1 MTAVSHTH
9 TVRCGH
15 AEDRERVSA
24 DAVRAPAAEYRGKQV
39 VFLWVRAKYQPMV
52 FPRLPDLLT
61 EIPLRSLQ

>member
-1 MTAVSHTH
+1 MTAVSPSHTD
-9 TVRCGH
+9 RCGH
-15 AEDRERVSA
+15 AVGRERDFA
-24 DAVRAPAAEYRGKQV
+24 DAVRAPAVEYRGKQV